1 MCLNNCSA
9 LVLPVVEVS
18 YFIVSLERRYRCFFT
33 LNAVVKV
40 PVRLNQLSGQLYR
53 LTVRAGG
60 SVKMAF
66 LLLPPL

>member
-9 LVLPVVEVS
+9 LVLPVVEVR

-40 PVRLNQLSGQLYR
+40 PVRLKELSHEIGMGYLWYGWKEPY
-53 LTVRAGG
+53 L
-60 SVKMAF
+60 KMN
-66 LLLPPL
+66 L